1 LLEDKNFNSNGTGVV
16 CLASGIPAKFRQLYG
31 LVPCGLSP
39 DGKTL
44 IAPRDADSFQKYRC
58 PECREP
64 LKLRKSNRRKTHFSH
79 HHMKDSECLLYH
91 SQVTLAKWVL
101 RHVFQ
106 QWFAQKNTTP
116 IQISF
121 FFQPPHPIP
130 LNPVYQIK
138 WDQRFRDHTS
148 HLSLHDEDGKA
159 LLYIGIID
167 EAQSP
172 RLPSSRW
179 LEVSAEN
186 VLSDPYLL
194 ESLNSSMAPP
204 PFLKYEQL
212 KLDF

>member
-1 LLEDKNFNSNGTGVV
+1 MFAVPFTGHLGEMGSPPCFSAMVGT
-16 CLASGIPAKFRQLYG
+16 
-31 LVPCGLSP
+31 
-39 DGKTL
+39 
-44 IAPRDADSFQKYRC
+44 
-58 PECREP
+58 
-64 LKLRKSNRRKTHFSH
+64 
-79 HHMKDSECLLYH
+79 
-91 SQVTLAKWVL
+91 
-101 RHVFQ
+101 
-106 QWFAQKNTTP
+106 KNTTP

-138 WDQRFRDHTS
+138 WDQRFRDRTS